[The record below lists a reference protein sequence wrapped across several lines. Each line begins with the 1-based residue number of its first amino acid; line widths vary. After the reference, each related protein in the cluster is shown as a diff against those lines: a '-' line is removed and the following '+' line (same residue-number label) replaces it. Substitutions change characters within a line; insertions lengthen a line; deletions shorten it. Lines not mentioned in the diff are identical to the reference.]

1 MEVRVYDR
9 EMEFQGIIEN
19 QTSLIWTRKYFEPGV
34 MEIHVP
40 ITNDSLWLT
49 RKGNL
54 IWMRGCNEAAVI
66 EDRKLEESGRRNEIT
81 VKGRFLSSYMDRRLI
96 KGTVNFNGKVEVAMR
111 QLLSGV
117 TAIPRVRLGKL
128 QGYEETV
135 RFQATYKNLLSYEE
149 KLAKSAGLGFR
160 FRPDFD
166 AKEIYFEVYRG
177 KDRTSGQGANNRVV
191 FSENYNNLNNAIY
204 RENDQLYKN
213 VAYVGGAGEGV
224 ARTIVQVGG
233 AAGLDLREIFVDA
246 RDLAQDDLTQE
257 EYIEALK
264 TRGREK
270 LREAAASSSFECD
283 TRADINF
290 RYRENYDLGDVVTV
304 RKKAW
309 GITEEKRITEA
320 REVYEYGGRKIEP
333 TFGDSLPEAI
343 DWSDD

>member
-1 MEVRVYDR
+1 MEIRVYDR
-9 EMEFQGIIEN
+9 EMDFQGVIEN
-19 QTSLIWTRKYFEPGV
+19 QTSLIWTRKYFEPGT

-40 ITNDSLWLT
+40 ITRDSLGLT

-81 VKGRFLSSYMDRRLI
+81 IKGRFLSSYMDRRLI
-96 KGTVNFNGKVEVAMR
+96 KGTVNFSGRVEVAMR

-117 TAIPRVRLGKL
+117 TPIPRVRLGAL
-128 QGYEETV
+128 QGYGETV
-135 RFQATYKNLLSYEE
+135 RFQATYKNLLNYEE
-149 KLAKSAGLGFR
+149 KLARSAGLGFR

-177 KDRTSGQGANNRVV
+177 TDRTAGQGVNNRVV

-204 RENDQLYKN
+204 RENDKLYKN
-213 VAYVGGAGEGV
+213 VAYVGGEGEGT
-224 ARTIVQVGG
+224 ARTIIQVGE
-233 AAGLDLREIFVDA
+233 AAGLDLREMFVDA
-246 RDLAQDDLTQE
+246 KDLAKDGLTQE
-257 EYIEALK
+257 EYREALK
-264 TRGREK
+264 TRGEEK

-283 TRADINF
+283 AQADVNF
-290 RYRENYDLGDVVTV
+290 RYRENYDLGDIVTV

-320 REVYEYGGRKIEP
+320 REIYEYGGRKIEP
-333 TFGDSLPEAI
+333 TFGNSLPEAI
-343 DWSDD
+343 DWGDN